1 MPGSFLA
8 FATICA
14 EQVSTKQMRFTHHL
28 YQASLRMLVPVCL
41 CACVSVCMCEGV
53 PVCAHLHEG
62 IRDVIVVQQ
71 LVSEGLEVV
80 LLKKF
85 LHPLL

>member
-1 MPGSFLA
+1 
-8 FATICA
+8 
-14 EQVSTKQMRFTHHL
+14 
-28 YQASLRMLVPVCL
+28 
-41 CACVSVCMCEGV
+41 MCEGV